1 MSKRP
6 ADSDATP
13 PAKKARVNPEL
24 EAMRNI
30 SHAYNNILTQCPKQP
45 ALPLHPEEVDIMER
59 HGNESGRQRTIWKI
73 G

>member
-1 MSKRP
+1 MSLP
-6 ADSDATP
+6 ISD
-13 PAKKARVNPEL
+13 V
-24 EAMRNI
+24 
-30 SHAYNNILTQCPKQP
+30 YNNILTQCQKQP